1 MATRPRGSID
11 RASDEPK
18 LFLPF
23 LEPLYAG
30 LAPLAWPIIRLGAGL
45 TLAVHGWG
53 KVAGSSE
60 RFIKVF
66 ADMGFSSPAF
76 LFWLLLIVEFVGG
89 LCVAV
94 GLFTRFFAAAAT
106 IEMAY
111 ITIFISGPK
120 AFAWNAPGG
129 GWEYPLLWGV
139 ILLAIWL
146 RGGGPYSVDR
156 LMKREL

>member
-1 MATRPRGSID
+1 MASAPRAID
-11 RASDEPK
+11 RTSDEPR

-23 LEPLYAG
+23 LAPLYGA
-30 LAPLAWPIIRLGAGL
+30 LAPLSWPIIRLGAGL
-45 TLAVHGWG
+45 TLAVHGWA
-53 KVAGSSE
+53 KVVGSSE

-66 ADMGFSSPAF
+66 GDMGFSSPAV

-111 ITIFISGPK
+111 ITIYIYGPK

-129 GWEYPLLWGV
+129 GWEYPLLWGLV
-139 ILLAIWL
+139 FLAIWL

-156 LMKREL
+156 LVKREL